1 MSVRY
6 DGVPVTI
13 APGGHAVSLQRVA
26 LTDRTI
32 QEGWLQ
38 ELMFKT
44 PGVLPV
50 EDIDPGFT
58 PLVPVGREIP
68 TAVGPMDN
76 LYISPQGLLTLV
88 EAKLWRNP
96 QARRE
101 VVGQILDYAKEI
113 SRWSYADLDA
123 KATEAAG
130 KPLWQLVCDATGD
143 ILDEGRF
150 VDAVTRNM
158 RAGRFLLLIVGD
170 GIREEMERLAEFLQ
184 GTPQL
189 RFTLALVELQVYR
202 LDEGGRL
209 LVMPIVVG
217 RTAEITRAVVRVDS
231 SAGTHVDVSLDISSP
246 ENGGV
251 GAKRRTLTRDE
262 FFAQL
267 EESGCSREAVEL
279 AKAMCE
285 EYGSD
290 RHFVIDWK
298 ASSFVLKL
306 RDPVE
311 SSRLYTVLVVEQSGQ
326 VYVGWLPDQLS
337 RAGLPSEMGVD
348 FARNLGALLGC
359 MPHQRSPGG
368 WETSAPLSDI
378 AANYEAFKAHVD
390 RLASEVHARRLR
402 AEQKSRLDGCADQPG
417 AT

>member
-1 MSVRY
+1 MSARY

-13 APGGHAVSLQRVA
+13 EPGGHTASLQRVV

-38 ELMFKT
+38 KLMFEN
-44 PGVLPV
+44 PGVLPI

-58 PLVPVGREIP
+58 PLVPIGREVP
-68 TAVGPMDN
+68 TPVGPMDN

-113 SRWSYADLDA
+113 SHWSYADLDA
-123 KATEAAG
+123 KATEATG
-130 KPLWQLVCDATGD
+130 KPLWQLVCDATGSAV
-143 ILDEGRF
+143 DEGRF
-150 VDAVTRNM
+150 VDAVARNM

-202 LDEGGRL
+202 LDEHGRL

-217 RTAEITRAVVRVDS
+217 RTAEITRAVVRVES
-231 SAGTHVDVSLDISSP
+231 PAGAHVDVSLDISP
-246 ENGGV
+246 PADGGA
-251 GAKRRTLTRDE
+251 GTKRRTLTRDG
-262 FFAQL
+262 FLAQL
-267 EESGCSREAVEL
+267 EESGCGREAVAL

-290 RHFVIDWK
+290 RRFLLDWK

-306 RDPVE
+306 RDPFE
-311 SSRLYTVLVVEQSGQ
+311 PSRLYTILVVKQSGQ
-326 VYVGWLPDQLS
+326 AYVGWLPGQLS
-337 RAGLPSEMGVD
+337 RAGLPAELGVD
-348 FARNLGALLGC
+348 FGRNLGTLLGRA
-359 MPHQRSPGG
+359 PHTRYPGD
-368 WETSAPLSDI
+368 WEESAPLSDI
-378 AANYEAFKAHVD
+378 AANYDEFKAYVE
-390 RLASEVHARRLR
+390 RLASEVYVLR
-402 AEQKSRLDGCADQPG
+402 QEAEQESRLDGSVDRPDAK
-417 AT
+417 